1 MSTPMKIDFVSDV
14 VCPWCA
20 VGLGA
25 LQEAIA
31 RVGSEVSVQLHF
43 QPFELNPQ
51 MPAAGEDVYEHL
63 AAKYG
68 GTREQMEQ
76 NGHAIRDRGAS
87 VGFTFNMDKRTR
99 IFNTFD
105 AHRLIHWAG
114 TQGEAPQLALKQA
127 LLKAYFTEGRNVGDH
142 DVLVAV
148 AGETGLDAAEAR
160 AILVNGTYAD
170 DVRAQEAF
178 FVQQGIRAVPAVV
191 INDRHLISGGQ
202 PVETFESALR
212 QIAAQG

>member
-1 MSTPMKIDFVSDV
+1 MPTAMKIDFVSDV

-31 RVGSEVSVQLHF
+31 RVGDEVQVTLHF

-51 MPAAGEDVYEHL
+51 MAPAGEDVFEHL

-76 NGHAIRDRGAS
+76 NGNAIRDRGAQ

-99 IFNTFD
+99 IYNTFD

-114 TQGEAPQLALKQA
+114 TLGAEPQLALKQA
-127 LLKAYFTEGRNVGDH
+127 LLTAYFTDGRNVADH
-142 DVLVAV
+142 DVLADVAV
-148 AGETGLDAAEAR
+148 GAGLDAEAAR
-160 AILVNGTYAD
+160 TVLANDAFAA
-170 DVRAQEAF
+170 DVRAQEAY
-178 FVQQGIRAVPAVV
+178 FVGQGIRAVPAVV

-202 PVETFESALR
+202 PVETFENAIR
-212 QIAAQG
+212 QIAAQA